1 MFFMANDRPFDFL
14 NESINKSVL
23 VRLKGKR
30 ELRGK
35 LKAFDVHMNIVLDE
49 VEEME
54 DGQVLAKIG
63 SMLVRGDNIVFIS
76 P

>member
-1 MFFMANDRPFDFL
+1 MAVERPFDFL
-14 NESINKSVL
+14 NENVDKTVL

-35 LKAFDVHMNIVLDE
+35 LKAFDVHMNIVLEDA
-49 VEEME
+49 EELE
-54 DGQVLAKIG
+54 EGQVVSKIG

>member
-1 MFFMANDRPFDFL
+1 MAAQRPFDFL
-14 NESINKSVL
+14 NNALNKTVL
-23 VRLKGKR
+23 VRLKGTK

-35 LKAFDVHMNIVLDE
+35 LVAFDVHMNIVM
-49 VEEME
+49 EEGEELE
-54 DGQVLAKIG
+54 DGKLVKKIG

>member
-1 MFFMANDRPFDFL
+1 MTVERPFDFL
-14 NESINKSVL
+14 NENVDKTVL
-23 VRLKGKR
+23 VRLKGKK

-49 VEEME
+49 AEELE
-54 DGQVLAKIG
+54 EGKVISKVG

>member
-1 MFFMANDRPFDFL
+1 MANIQRPFDFL
-14 NESINKSVL
+14 NSALNKTVL
-23 VRLKGKR
+23 VRLKEDK

-35 LKAFDVHMNIVLDE
+35 LVAFDVHMNIVMDE
-49 VEEME
+49 VEELE
-54 DGQVLAKIG
+54 DGKVIKKIG

>member
-1 MFFMANDRPFDFL
+1 MTEERPFDFL
-14 NESINKSVL
+14 NENVNKSVL
-23 VRLKGKR
+23 VRLKGKK

-35 LKAFDVHMNIVLDE
+35 LRAFDVHMNIVIE
-49 VEEME
+49 QAEELE
-54 DGQVLAKIG
+54 DGKLVNKIG

>member
-1 MFFMANDRPFDFL
+1 MANDRPFDFL
-14 NESINKSVL
+14 NDSLNKAVL

-30 ELRGK
+30 ELRGT
-35 LKAFDVHMNIVLDE
+35 LKAFDVHMNLVLDDVDE
-49 VEEME
+49 LE
-54 DGQVLAKIG
+54 DDKVLKKIG

>member
-1 MFFMANDRPFDFL
+1 MAVERPFDFL
-14 NESINKSVL
+14 NENVNKTVL
-23 VRLKGKR
+23 IRLKGEK

-35 LKAFDVHMNIVLDE
+35 LKAFDVHMNIVIDE
-49 VEEME
+49 AEELKE
-54 DGQVLAKIG
+54 GKVLNKIG